1 LDEVIFCAY
10 LMVGGILDMPSGV
23 MRVAFN
29 RRFFG
34 ACMSRI
40 GQVFSGVF
48 RASHHCHITAYE
60 LSRIEAKPMHSP
72 SKKME
77 QKKILLAYSGGL
89 DTSVAIHWLKEKYG
103 CEVVAVTVDVGQ
115 SDDLKEAMR
124 RAKAIGASRAWVID
138 AKKEFAEEYV
148 VRAIKSNALY
158 EGNYPLGTA
167 LARPLM
173 VEKLVEMANRLG
185 ADAIAHGCTGK
196 GNDQVRF
203 EVSIMSLAPNMEIL
217 APTRDWNMS
226 RDEEIEYAKA
236 HDIPIPVT
244 CEAPYS
250 IDECVWSRAIECG
263 VLEDPWTEPP
273 EAIFE
278 WTKGADKSP
287 DKPEYVEIGFQS
299 GVPVS
304 LNGVSMELLDLVTA
318 LNEIA
323 GNHGVGRIDHIENR
337 LVGIKSREVYEAPA
351 AIVLT
356 KAHQD
361 LESMVMP
368 KDLMHYKRTMEQQ
381 YADLVYNGLWFS
393 PLRRAMDAFMDST
406 QQHVTGTIRIKLM
419 KGSAVVVGRD
429 SPYSLYS
436 MALSTYE
443 KGDEFDH
450 SAAKGFIYVW
460 GLPLKVASLAS
471 AAKNG
476 NGVMNEIAVGEES
489 PGVCK

>member
-1 LDEVIFCAY
+1 
-10 LMVGGILDMPSGV
+10 
-23 MRVAFN
+23 
-29 RRFFG
+29 
-34 ACMSRI
+34 
-40 GQVFSGVF
+40 
-48 RASHHCHITAYE
+48 
-60 LSRIEAKPMHSP
+60 MHSP
-72 SKKME
+72 SKKEE

-138 AKKEFAEEYV
+138 AKKEFAEKFIAP
-148 VRAIKSNALY
+148 AIKANALY
-158 EGNYPLGTA
+158 EGVYPLGTA

-173 VEKLVEMANRLG
+173 AEKLVEMAERLG
-185 ADAIAHGCTGK
+185 ANAIAHGCTGK

-203 EVSIMSLAPNMEIL
+203 EVSIMALAPDMEIL

-226 RDEEIEYAKA
+226 RDEEIEYARE

-244 CEAPYS
+244 CDAPYS
-250 IDECVWSRAIECG
+250 IDESIWSRAIECG
-263 VLEDPWTEPP
+263 VLEDAWAEPP
-273 EAIFE
+273 ESIFE
-278 WTKGADKSP
+278 WTEGADRSP
-287 DKPEYVEIGFQS
+287 NSAEYVEIGFES

-304 LNGVSMELLDLVTA
+304 LNGAAMDLLDLIA
-318 LNEIA
+318 SLNDIA

-337 LVGIKSREVYEAPA
+337 LVGIKSREIYEAPA
-351 AIVLT
+351 AAVLM

-361 LESMVMP
+361 LEGMVMP
-368 KDLMHYKRTMEQQ
+368 KDMMHYKRTMEQR
-381 YADLVYNGLWFS
+381 YADLVYDGLWFS
-393 PLRRAMDAFMDST
+393 PLCRAMDAFMDST
-406 QQHVTGTIRIKLM
+406 QQSVTGTIKVRLF
-419 KGSAVVVGRD
+419 KGSAVVVGRE
-429 SPYSLYS
+429 SPHSLYS
-436 MALSTYE
+436 TALSTYE

-476 NGVMNEIAVGEES
+476 NGVMNGVAVGEES
-489 PGVCK
+489 SGVCK